1 MGGLD
6 IVHSKILL
14 RSRYV
19 IGSCDSAE
27 YPMRSS
33 TSSASVV
40 VIIAEGA
47 KAEDLLITPAKSNIF
62 VVNFPHCSGM
72 FYLIHYAILNY

>member
-6 IVHSKILL
+6 IVHSKTSFILL

-19 IGSCDSAE
+19 TGSCDSAE

-47 KAEDLLITPAKSNIF
+47 KAEDLLITPAKNNIF
-62 VVNFPHCSGM
+62 V
-72 FYLIHYAILNY
+72 LL